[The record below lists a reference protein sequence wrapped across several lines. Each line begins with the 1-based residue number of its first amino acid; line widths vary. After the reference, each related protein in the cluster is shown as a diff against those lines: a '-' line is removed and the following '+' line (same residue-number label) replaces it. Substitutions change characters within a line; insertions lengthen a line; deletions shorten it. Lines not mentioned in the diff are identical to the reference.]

1 MDLAVLE
8 QKNLVSA
15 WRQAQNDQRKNR
27 KRSGTAGRKSKQE
40 KNDFDLVEFFKT
52 LTTGTAK
59 AILIAACVYGVFSSY
74 RFITSSLH
82 FNINKINWVGHQRLS
97 TKDLSLWV
105 GPIIGENIFQLD
117 LNKISQKLVEHPWVQ
132 TASVRRVFPQSLHL
146 ELKERIPFAKVQL
159 GKIYVMDNF
168 GILLGLEERKFDELP
183 LITGISA
190 KNPKSGSNVVNEDM
204 IHGLK
209 MMYYINQIPM
219 FKINPIDTVH
229 INSRSSVTF
238 VARNRDME
246 VHMRP
251 EMAQESFKNLMLV
264 LNMIGKDERDLSYID
279 LSFKN
284 NIVVKYNN

>member
-27 KRSGTAGRKSKQE
+27 KRSGTADKKSKQE

-52 LTTGTAK
+52 LTIGAAK

-74 RFITSSLH
+74 RFTTSSLH

-105 GPIIGENIFQLD
+105 GPIIGKNIFQLD

-132 TASVRRVFPQSLHL
+132 TASARRVFPQSLHL

-159 GKIYVMDNF
+159 EKIYVMDNF
-168 GILLGLEERKFDELP
+168 GILLGLEERKFDELREIGVSGKVEGLAALRYAP
-183 LITGISA
+183 LIFRSLFGGFFCRFVPGAKTIRSA
-190 KNPKSGSNVVNEDM
+190 FDKALAW
-204 IHGLK
+204 I
-209 MMYYINQIPM
+209 
-219 FKINPIDTVH
+219 
-229 INSRSSVTF
+229 
-238 VARNRDME
+238 A
-246 VHMRP
+246 
-251 EMAQESFKNLMLV
+251 
-264 LNMIGKDERDLSYID
+264 
-279 LSFKN
+279 
-284 NIVVKYNN
+284 